1 MMFYSL
7 LDVAPPTLLDLV
19 YDSWPII
26 LICLGVAAIIAAAV
40 VLVLKAKRE
49 RK

>member
-1 MMFYSL
+1 MFYSL
-7 LDVAPPTLLDLV
+7 LDVAPPTPLDLV
-19 YDSWPII
+19 YDLWPII
-26 LICLGVAAIIAAAV
+26 LIGLGVAAIIAAAV